1 MNTFI
6 ITCDPSSSPLGAELA
21 RLGSKRLALG
31 LLALP
36 RDTSIVPPTIPDTAQ
51 LVAVLDDPELI
62 AFVIREMLGPD
73 CAIIQI
79 FRPAQEAGG

>member
-1 MNTFI
+1 MNTYI
-6 ITCDPSSSPLGAELA
+6 ITCDPSSSPLAAELA
-21 RLGSKRLALG
+21 RLGNKRLALG

-73 CAIIQI
+73 CVVIQFI
-79 FRPAQEAGG
+79 RAAREAGR